1 MTTIDT
7 LAQNRATLT
16 FSLHS
21 LPAREEFI
29 FKSIVRLLSH
39 KSHQLWLY
47 CPYYGGVRADLL
59 VVAEGSIPRTSASD
73 HGALQQVLTLGA
85 SGRSRDFYLR
95 LPLRADELEAE
106 LNRLG
111 DLIQASIT
119 ASSQT
124 AAPAQPQELDIAFR
138 LLRWPPVAL
147 LATRERMRLATLM
160 TGRAVTVSSLQKL
173 SGAGLQTCSDFV
185 DELRRAGLMQ
195 DLASQSTRGGDLAI
209 PSASKPA
216 AARAAGQSGLL
227 ARIRQRLGIQLFG
240 GT

>member
-1 MTTIDT
+1 MTRVN
-7 LAQNRATLT
+7 APAESRATLS

-21 LPAREEFI
+21 LPAREELI

-39 KSHQLWLY
+39 KTHQLWLY
-47 CPYYGGVRADLL
+47 CPYYGDVRADLL
-59 VVAEGSIPRTSASD
+59 VVAEGSVPRTSTSH
-73 HGALQQVLTLGA
+73 HGALQRVLTLGA

-111 DLIQASIT
+111 GLIQVPVA

-124 AAPAQPQELDIAFR
+124 AALAQPKELDIAFR

-173 SGAGLQTCSDFV
+173 SGASFQTCSEFV

-195 DLASQSTRGGDLAI
+195 DLTSQPALEQEVVT
-209 PSASKPA
+209 PTVSKPVPA
-216 AARAAGQSGLL
+216 GAGGQSSLL